1 MSDRLLKRRAV
12 VAAVLM
18 AAAAATGQVLIPTRR
33 MADMRRSFKLETL
46 MPATFGDWHVD
57 TTTTNGI
64 VNPETAAIL
73 NRIYSQLLDRVY
85 LNSTGSRI
93 MVSIAY
99 GDDQSDDSV
108 QMHFPEVC
116 YPAQGFQLQSNK
128 RDILTVPNGT
138 IKVRRLVTQFGD
150 SRHEPVTYW
159 TIIGD
164 RQSLGG
170 VDKKISEIEHGFKGE
185 IVDGLLFRVS
195 SINPDTAAGFQ
206 EQDQFVRDLVVAM
219 SPAARLQLVGL
230 G

>member
-1 MSDRLLKRRAV
+1 MPDRGLTRRAV

-18 AAAAATGQVLIPTRR
+18 AGAAALGEALIPTRR
-33 MADMRRSFKLETL
+33 MADLRKSFKLDAL
-46 MPATFGDWHVD
+46 MPSAFDDWRTDTATV
-57 TTTTNGI
+57 NGI
-64 VNPETAAIL
+64 VNPQTAAIL
-73 NRIYSQLLDRVY
+73 NRLYSQLLDRIYV
-85 LNSTGSRI
+85 NSAGVRI

-116 YPAQGFQLQSNK
+116 YPAQGFQVQSNT
-128 RDILTVPNGT
+128 RDVLAVPNGS

-170 VDKKISEIEHGFKGE
+170 LDKKISEIRHGFEGE

-195 SINPDTAAGFQ
+195 SINPDSAAGFR
-206 EQDQFVRDLVVAM
+206 EQDAFIRDLVAAM
-219 SPAARLQLVGL
+219 DPAARRQLVGL